1 MSATTTTTTTT
12 TSGGGTTAT
21 TTIAAVPTAEGIPPA
36 ADSNPLAAADPAAHG
51 MSAERLARVGALM
64 QKMVDEGTI
73 PYARCKVMR
82 HGQLVYDSTVNSA
95 LGTQTEDSIY
105 RFYSMTKIIASAVC
119 MIGVERGLMRLD
131 DPIEKYIPEFAS
143 TGVYKSG
150 TVEGGDLE
158 TEPAATMATIRQC
171 LTHTAGFGYGGLF
184 GAFGLSDEV
193 CNAYIKEGCGAD
205 MLNGSMA
212 AKWCG
217 ILCNM
222 QPLLPHRLTRCVQE
236 IDGGARESHGQV
248 PIASPARHTVRLWH
262 GAHHC
267 WPLL

>member
-1 MSATTTTTTTT
+1 
-12 TSGGGTTAT
+12 
-21 TTIAAVPTAEGIPPA
+21 
-36 ADSNPLAAADPAAHG
+36 

-131 DPIEKYIPEFAS
+131 DPIEKYIPEFAT

-158 TEPAATMATIRQC
+158 TEPATTMATIRQC

-184 GAFGLSDEV
+184 GAFGMSDEV
-193 CNAYIKEGCGAD
+193 CKAYIKEGCGAD
-205 MLNGSMA
+205 MLDGSMA

-217 ILCNM
+217 IM
-222 QPLLPHRLTRCVQE
+222 SVTFT
-236 IDGGARESHGQV
+236 A
-248 PIASPARHTVRLWH
+248 
-262 GAHHC
+262 
-267 WPLL
+267 